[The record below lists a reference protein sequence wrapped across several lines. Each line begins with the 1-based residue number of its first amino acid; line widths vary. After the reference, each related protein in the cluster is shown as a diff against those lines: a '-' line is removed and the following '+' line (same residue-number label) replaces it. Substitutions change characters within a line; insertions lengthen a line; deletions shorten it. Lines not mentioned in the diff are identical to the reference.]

1 MDDIKC
7 QNFFIFIFS
16 SKIRMKP
23 KFSLSI
29 NQIMKSKFQYFHYFL
44 VCIVVPYAFWFS
56 YQQNMVSILISITF
70 GGAVLIRGRRLFQ
83 CGHPKVWRLL
93 AGRAYLRLSA
103 HQRKYGIRKDTYW
116 FIVFFRQLRF
126 FVVYRCYNQL
136 SKRKKHNLHLKKL
149 VHIIKRFVSLYSSI
163 W

>member
-7 QNFFIFIFS
+7 QNIFIFS

-29 NQIMKSKFQYFHYFL
+29 NQIKKSKFQYFHYFL

-56 YQQNMVSILISITF
+56 YQQNMVSILMVSITF
-70 GGAVLIRGRRLFQ
+70 GGAVLIRGWRLFQ

-116 FIVFFRQLRF
+116 FIVFFRQFRF